1 MPEAERDAAIRGKTI
16 RFIFTEGAT
25 AGKSYDHEFGEDGKV
40 AFREVSKQAA
50 AQPSKSGESKN
61 AEDRVAYGAFKAAED
76 VYAVSYLSAAGYTLT
91 VVLNLKN
98 QQLVGFA
105 SGEKM
110 WQPVR
115 GTFEMR

>member
-1 MPEAERDAAIRGKTI
+1 M
-16 RFIFTEGAT
+16 
-25 AGKSYDHEFGEDGKV
+25 
-40 AFREVSKQAA
+40 
-50 AQPSKSGESKN
+50 
-61 AEDRVAYGAFKAAED
+61 AYGAFKAAED

-110 WQPVR
+110 WEPVR
-115 GTFEMR
+115 ARSRCDDALARNGFST